1 MNKKNILVLLL
12 LVSGFGSCYSQTTY
26 TISDVIGRALNESPA
41 AKRNETQKEVS
52 YWQYVTYKGGYY
64 PILRLQSNNS
74 NLYTKTFSPVTQP
87 DGTIEY
93 RPINQTNPALLL
105 GLVQPIRWTNGQ
117 ISANTSL
124 SYFNNLISDQS
135 QWNGNVMNIRLDQP
149 VFAFNPLKWNKRIQ
163 PIVFEESKR
172 SFAQQKEAISREA
185 LQRFFDFLSAQVN
198 LEIATFNKAN
208 NDTIYRIAEGRYNI
222 GTTGKGDLL
231 QVELQK
237 LRSEQDVASANL
249 DLQTARLRLRS
260 YIGLND
266 DATFT
271 LVLPDGIPQFVVTI
285 EEALQ
290 YAKQNRSEYIA
301 FTRRRLQADQGVAQ
315 ARGSIYRTTISATY
329 GLNKANPV
337 LEEVYNNPV
346 SQQIV
351 NISLDVPLVTWGRN
365 RATVETALAQKQ
377 LNDYSIAQ
385 EEVNFEQEVITLVRR
400 FETLR
405 LQIEITKKS
414 DEVALERY
422 NVAQNRY
429 LIGRIDITNL
439 NIALTEK
446 DNARRSYIQAL
457 QDFWTAYYDL
467 RRLTLHD
474 FQTQTT
480 LYTPE
485 P

>member
-1 MNKKNILVLLL
+1 MNKKILSFLL
-12 LVSGFGSCYSQTTY
+12 LVSVFTGGYSQTVY
-26 TISDVIGRALNESPA
+26 TVDDVINRALNQSPA
-41 AKRNETQKEVS
+41 AKQNETQKEIG
-52 YWQYVTYKGGYY
+52 YWQYVTYKGGYN
-64 PILRLQSNNS
+64 PILRLTSSSNG
-74 NLYTKTFSPVTQP
+74 YTKSFSPVTQP
-87 DGTIEY
+87 DGTIAY
-93 RPINQTNPALLL
+93 RPVNQTNPGLQL
-105 GLVQPIRWTNGQ
+105 GLVQPIRWTNGT

-124 SYFNNLISDQS
+124 NYYNNLVSSES
-135 QWNGNVMNIRLDQP
+135 QWSGNIMNVSLSQP
-149 VFAFNPLKWNKRIQ
+149 LFAFNPLKWNKRVQ
-163 PIVFEESKR
+163 PIVYEETKR
-172 SFAQQKEAISREA
+172 NFAQQKEAISRESIT
-185 LQRFFDFLSAQVN
+185 RFFDFLSAQVN
-198 LEIATFNKAN
+198 LEIATYNKAN

-222 GTTGKGDLL
+222 GTTGKGELL

-266 DATFT
+266 LETFS

-285 EEALQ
+285 DEALK
-290 YAKQNRSEYIA
+290 YAKENRAEYVA
-301 FTRRRLQADQGVAQ
+301 FMRRRIQADQGVAQ
-315 ARGSIYRTTISATY
+315 ARGSIYQTTITATY
-329 GLNKANPV
+329 GLNKADPT
-337 LEEVYNNPV
+337 LQGVYNDPV
-346 SQQIV
+346 SQQVV
-351 NISLDVPLVTWGRN
+351 NLSLNVPLVTWGRN

-377 LNDYSIAQ
+377 LNDYTIAQ
-385 EEVNFEQEVITLVRR
+385 DEVNFEQEVITLVRR

-446 DNARRSYIQAL
+446 DAARRSYIQAL

-467 RRLTLHD
+467 RRLTLYD
-474 FQTQTT
+474 FQTQRT

-485 P
+485 AEN

>member
-1 MNKKNILVLLL
+1 MNKKNILALVL
-12 LVSGFGSCYSQTTY
+12 VVVFTGGYAQTVY
-26 TISDVIGRALNESPA
+26 TIENVISRALNESPA
-41 AKRNETQKEVS
+41 AKQNETQKEVS
-52 YWQYVTYKGGYY
+52 HWQYVTFKGGYY

-74 NLYTKTFSPVTQP
+74 ALYTKTYSPVTQP

-105 GLVQPIRWTNGQ
+105 GLVQPIKWTNGT

-124 SYFNNLISDQS
+124 SYFNNIITDQS
-135 QWNGNVMNIRLDQP
+135 QWSGNVMNIQLNQP
-149 VFAFNPLKWNKRIQ
+149 IFSFNPLKWNKRVQ
-163 PIVFEESKR
+163 PIVYEESKR
-172 SFAQQKEAISREA
+172 MFVQQKEAISREA

-266 DATFT
+266 DAVFT
-271 LVLPDGIPQFVVTI
+271 LVLPDGIPQFAVTI

-290 YAKQNRSEYIA
+290 YAKEHRAEYIA

-315 ARGSIYRTTISATY
+315 ARGSIYQTSVTATY
-329 GLNKANPV
+329 GLNKADPV
-337 LEEVYNNPV
+337 LQEVYNDPV
-346 SQQIV
+346 SQQV
-351 NISLDVPLVTWGRN
+351 VSFSLNVPLVTWGRN

-377 LNDYSIAQ
+377 LNDYTIAQ
-385 EEVNFEQEVITLVRR
+385 DEVNFEQEVITLVRR

-446 DNARRSYIQAL
+446 DAARRSYIQAL

-467 RRLTLHD
+467 RRLTLFD
-474 FQTQTT
+474 FQTQST

>member
-1 MNKKNILVLLL
+1 MNKKIILVLLFIA
-12 LVSGFGSCYSQTTY
+12 VYAVGYAQTVY
-26 TISDVIGRALNESPA
+26 TIENVIAKALNESPA
-41 AKRNETQKEVS
+41 AKQNETQKEVS

-87 DGTIEY
+87 DGTIAY
-93 RPINQTNPALLL
+93 RQVNQTNPALLL
-105 GLVQPIRWTNGQ
+105 GLVQPIRWTNGT

-124 SYFNNLISDQS
+124 SYFNNIITDQS
-135 QWNGNVMNIRLDQP
+135 QWSGNVMNIQLSQP
-149 VFAFNPLKWNKRIQ
+149 IFSFNPLKWNKRVQ
-163 PIVFEESKR
+163 PIIYEESKR
-172 SFAQQKEAISREA
+172 NFAQQKEAISREA
-185 LQRFFDFLSAQVN
+185 LSRFFDFLTAQVN
-198 LEIATFNKAN
+198 LQIATFNKAN

-222 GTTGKGDLL
+222 GTVGKVDLL

-260 YIGLND
+260 YIGIND
-266 DATFT
+266 GATVFT
-271 LVLPDGIPQFVVTI
+271 VVLPDGIPQFVVTLEQAI
-285 EEALQ
+285 E

-301 FTRRRLQADQGVAQ
+301 FTRQRIQADQGVAQ
-315 ARGSIYRTTISATY
+315 AKGSIYQTTITATY
-329 GLNKANPV
+329 GLNKADPV
-337 LEEVYNNPV
+337 LQEVYNNPV
-346 SQQIV
+346 SQQVV
-351 NISLDVPLVTWGRN
+351 NISLNVPLVTWGRN
-365 RATVETALAQKQ
+365 RATVESALATKQ
-377 LNDYSIAQ
+377 LNDYTIAQ
-385 EEVNFEQEVITLVRR
+385 NEVNFEQEIITLVRR

-405 LQIEITKKS
+405 LQIDITKKS

-429 LIGRIDITNL
+429 LIGRIDVTNL

-467 RRLTLHD
+467 RRLTLYD
-474 FQTQTT
+474 FEAQKT